1 MLAIIELGG
10 GIFKRRNLNFGQD
23 KRRVSLKRRFH
34 FSKFQALRAQAAIPH
49 ERATLLAAS
58 LPLMKGLVS
67 CRLCLSLYVIMRGA
81 LALVCGPGE
90 RWQHTIMSQ
99 TAIGRDCQHTRTIS
113 RYYYA

>member
-1 MLAIIELGG
+1 MIRYNH
-10 GIFKRRNLNFGQD
+10 KRT
-23 KRRVSLKRRFH
+23 
-34 FSKFQALRAQAAIPH
+34 FQALRAQAAIPH